1 MENINSG
8 LIKFWKILNFES
20 IKATEE
26 YTSEDAYQIAM
37 KETIYEPISERFC
50 IIKSPDFGYFLLE
63 ASGSVIIKQIEAGSM
78 LENK

>member
-1 MENINSG
+1 MENNNSG
-8 LIKFWKILNFES
+8 LVKFWKILNFES
-20 IKATEE
+20 IKASET
-26 YTSEDAYQIAM
+26 YTPEDAYEIAM

-50 IIKSPDFGYFLLE
+50 IIKSLDLGYFLLE